1 MQGSPEITFCS
12 RVALSPPVLLI
23 YSYLFASVQS
33 FLYRLPTA
41 LRAKLKIP
49 FFGGLHMC
57 SEENTTL
64 EPVEKRV
71 EEELGRELT
80 PREKFY
86 LALAEACTPS
96 SDRSEDVE
104 CQKAG

>member
-1 MQGSPEITFCS
+1 
-12 RVALSPPVLLI
+12 
-23 YSYLFASVQS
+23 
-33 FLYRLPTA
+33 
-41 LRAKLKIP
+41 
-49 FFGGLHMC
+49 MC

-86 LALAEACTPS
+86 LALAEACSPS

-104 CQKAG
+104 YQKAG

>member
-1 MQGSPEITFCS
+1 
-12 RVALSPPVLLI
+12 
-23 YSYLFASVQS
+23 
-33 FLYRLPTA
+33 
-41 LRAKLKIP
+41 
-49 FFGGLHMC
+49 MC
-57 SEENTTL
+57 SENVTL

-96 SDRSEDVE
+96 SDHSQDVE
-104 CQKAG
+104 YQKAGWSLALSLNKFLPKLGINSHVFGA

>member
-1 MQGSPEITFCS
+1 M
-12 RVALSPPVLLI
+12 LLI
-23 YSYLFASVQS
+23 YSPLFTSVQS
-33 FLYRLPTA
+33 FLYRLSTA
-41 LRAKLKIP
+41 LRAESRIP
-49 FFGGLHMC
+49 LFRRFDMC
-57 SEENTTL
+57 SEKITP

-96 SDRSEDVE
+96 SDGSQDEY
-104 CQKAG
+104 QKAG

>member
-1 MQGSPEITFCS
+1 
-12 RVALSPPVLLI
+12 
-23 YSYLFASVQS
+23 
-33 FLYRLPTA
+33 
-41 LRAKLKIP
+41 
-49 FFGGLHMC
+49 MC

-86 LALAEACTPS
+86 LALCRGLHPIIGSLGRRRIPESWLNSPLPTIRENGMEES
-96 SDRSEDVE
+96 SRGASL
-104 CQKAG
+104 A